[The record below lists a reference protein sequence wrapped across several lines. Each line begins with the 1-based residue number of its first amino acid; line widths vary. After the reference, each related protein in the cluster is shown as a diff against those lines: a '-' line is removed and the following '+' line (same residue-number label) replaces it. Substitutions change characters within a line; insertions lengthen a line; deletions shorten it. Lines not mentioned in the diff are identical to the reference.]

1 MADVDRLAHRFDG
14 DSVSRTLDLV
24 GVRWTMLILREAF
37 FGVRR
42 YGQFAANLGIPRPTL
57 SNRLAKLVEY
67 GLLERVA
74 YGGGPVRKDFE
85 YRLTAA
91 GRDLFPAIVVL
102 MRWGDIH
109 LAGPK
114 GAPIVLTHESCGNL
128 TQPRLTC
135 EHCGEEVDAHNVRP
149 DPGPSFVSG
158 T

>member
-24 GVRWTMLILREAF
+24 GERWTMLILREAL

-57 SNRLAKLVEY
+57 SNRLAKLVECR
-67 GLLERVA
+67 LLERVA
-74 YGGGPVRKDFE
+74 YGGGPVRQDFE

-102 MRWGDIH
+102 MRWGDTH
-109 LAGPK
+109 LAGQK

-135 EHCGEEVDAHNVRP
+135 EHCGEEIDAHNVRP
-149 DPGPSFVSG
+149 DPGPSFIH
-158 T
+158 